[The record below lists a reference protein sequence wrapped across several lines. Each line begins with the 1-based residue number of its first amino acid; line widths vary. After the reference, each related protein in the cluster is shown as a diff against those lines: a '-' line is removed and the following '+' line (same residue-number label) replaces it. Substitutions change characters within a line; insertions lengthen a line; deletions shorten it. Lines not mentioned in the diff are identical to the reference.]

1 MDKVHICLD
10 LETTGLSPQSEIIQ
24 IGAVHENGETFERVL
39 LPHGDIERD
48 ASNVNGFTKRHGR
61 LYKNGQEVRNATSPR
76 SGLIELLNWIKY
88 NPSNVNKDVV
98 LVSHNA
104 HRFDAPILINNILNN
119 NAERWS
125 DLCQIITGFG
135 DTLKSFRRHYEGPY
149 GLNDLM
155 RSFGLQRRQTHDA
168 LQDALDLKEVVRRAS
183 NHCQLHPSD
192 FVSEFQST
200 RDINLGR

>member
-1 MDKVHICLD
+1 MNKTYTYFD
-10 LETTGLSPQSEIIQ
+10 LETTGLSRRSEIIE
-24 IGAVHENGETFERVL
+24 IGAVHENGDAFQRVL
-39 LPHGDIERD
+39 LPHGDIEQD
-48 ASNVNGFTKRHGR
+48 ASNVNGFTKHHGR

-76 SGLIELLNWIKY
+76 SGLTELLNWIKY
-88 NPSNVNKDVV
+88 NPSNANKDVV

-119 NAERWS
+119 YAKQGS

-135 DTLKSFRRHYEGPY
+135 DTLKSFRRYYEGPY